1 MTLKIITDVSAADQ
15 VGLPGLRQTDPLF
28 TITAVL
34 DPLSIPGVKSADNQA
49 EAAECA
55 RRYFENDASPLDVT
69 IYVGPPED
77 N

>member
-1 MTLKIITDVSAADQ
+1 MPPRIITYASAAGQSDLQ
-15 VGLPGLRQTDPLF
+15 GLRQTDPCF

-34 DPLSIPGVKSADNQA
+34 DSLSIPGVKSADNQA
-49 EAAECA
+49 EAAEYA

-69 IYVGPPED
+69 IYVGPPE

>member
-1 MTLKIITDVSAADQ
+1 MPLKIITDASAEDQ
-15 VGLPGLRQTDPLF
+15 VDLPGLRQTDPYF

-34 DPLSIPGVKSADNQA
+34 DPLSIPGVKNADNQA
-49 EAAECA
+49 EAAEYA

-69 IYVGPPED
+69 IYVGPPE